1 MLQRIKT
8 TSSIRSEQRSRALVF
23 KTLVRTAGITTSIVS
38 RPIFKWLFASQLSV
52 KVSVEELVS
61 SLLLLTAQSSIG
73 SNLGKIKALRNVAA
87 SFLKEVDFIP
97 GVLRE
102 NVIDFMPYSFER
114 VNKASE
120 EMLLKEHRY
129 V

>member
-1 MLQRIKT
+1 M
-8 TSSIRSEQRSRALVF
+8 
-23 KTLVRTAGITTSIVS
+23 
-38 RPIFKWLFASQLSV
+38 

-61 SLLLLTAQSSIG
+61 SLLLLTAHSSIG
-73 SNLGKIKALRNVAA
+73 CQSKLLGTLLQASWKKLISSPVA
-87 SFLKEVDFIP
+87 I
-97 GVLRE
+97 RE
-102 NVIDFMPYSFER
+102 NVIDFMPYGFER

>member
-1 MLQRIKT
+1 
-8 TSSIRSEQRSRALVF
+8 
-23 KTLVRTAGITTSIVS
+23 
-38 RPIFKWLFASQLSV
+38 
-52 KVSVEELVS
+52 
-61 SLLLLTAQSSIG
+61 LLTAQSSIG